1 VTRLYQV
8 FLHRDS
14 RPDEQRYWVSR
25 FRQTG
30 SADRI
35 GFVREFC
42 QANNI
47 VYLAST
53 PTASRVAFRPTGAP
67 TAITEAL
74 AAKAA
79 LLGDMIRNE
88 LGGTRFGQE
97 LMLRAAVLNSA
108 SRQYRDTLNSPRS
121 TPQQVAIAAGNVG
134 RALQDLEVVFRSVPG
149 ASALLTARTCCGK
162 SGNWWPR
169 QAPRPE
175 SCCPH
180 RWPGPR
186 SKAKRNSCWA
196 SSGSSRPCYSRTN
209 SKDPSTR
216 IAHHAAKSRIG
227 GAWVSDFVYP
237 APRRWDPAL
246 IPRPEQEIFSTPP
259 PFFLGA
265 GARLDYCLFTKTG
278 RKPSSW

>member
-1 VTRLYQV
+1 MTRLYQV

-53 PTASRVAFRPTGAP
+53 PTASRVAFRPAGAP

-88 LGGTRFGQE
+88 LGGSRFGQE
-97 LMLRAAVLNSA
+97 LMLKAPVLNSA
-108 SRQYRDTLNSPRS
+108 STQYRDTLNSPRS

-149 ASALLTARTCCGK
+149 ASANCQNMLWEVGQLVAATGPTAGIVLSPSVARTAVEREAEQLLGVL
-162 SGNWWPR
+162 WQFAAVLFPY
-169 QAPRPE
+169 QQQ
-175 SCCPH
+175 
-180 RWPGPR
+180 GPFYTD
-186 SKAKRNSCWA
+186 C
-196 SSGSSRPCYSRTN
+196 
-209 SKDPSTR
+209 
-216 IAHHAAKSRIG
+216 
-227 GAWVSDFVYP
+227 
-237 APRRWDPAL
+237 APRR
-246 IPRPEQEIFSTPP
+246 RRGTQSG
-259 PFFLGA
+259 LGA
-265 GARLDYCLFTKTG
+265 WAGLGDPDR
-278 RKPSSW
+278 RSNQMSM